1 MKKKNSPSKP
11 NATQEAVIIS
21 HFGVKVLIR
30 FSDGSTHLAHVK
42 RSSGHVVG
50 DYVTICEAD
59 QLRRLPRRTLL
70 TRMDNTGKPR
80 PLAANL
86 DSLGI
91 VVTAA
96 PQTPPGFVERILV
109 AAYAAGLKPFIVLN
123 KIDLPATRLLREN
136 LEENFSSFATI
147 VCVSA
152 SEKHNL
158 DGLREHLA
166 TAGRTVFVGV
176 SGAGKSSLLNA
187 LAPELDLAVG
197 KLNQDQHGCHVTSV
211 STLITL
217 PDGGELVDTPGFRD
231 FSPVDVSSEDL
242 AYWYPGFSSILEQDP
257 CKFRN
262 CRHRNEPGCS
272 IIAAVDVE
280 MLKNERYELYL
291 QTLAEI
297 EEREKQQAQRGR
309 S

>member
-1 MKKKNSPSKP
+1 MKKKNSPSTP
-11 NATQEAVIIS
+11 RLDQEAVIIS

-30 FSDGSTHLAHVK
+30 FPDGSTHLAHVK

-50 DYVTICEAD
+50 DCISICEAG
-59 QLRRLPRRTLL
+59 QLKRLPRRTLL
-70 TRMDNTGKPR
+70 TRMDNSGKPR

-91 VVTAA
+91 VVTSA

-123 KIDLPATRLLREN
+123 KIDLPATSLLREK
-136 LEENFSSFATI
+136 LEKEFSTLAQI

-152 SEKHNL
+152 SEKQNL
-158 DGLREHLA
+158 EELRQHLA
-166 TAGRTVFVGV
+166 TAGRTVLVGV

-187 LAPELDLAVG
+187 LVPELDLAVG
-197 KLNQDQHGCHVTSV
+197 KLNLDQHGCHVTSV

-217 PDGGELVDTPGFRD
+217 PEGGELVDTPGFRD

-242 AYWYPGFSSILEQDP
+242 AYWYPGFSSILEQSP
-257 CKFRN
+257 CRFRN
-262 CRHRNEPGCS
+262 CRHRNEPSCS
-272 IIAAVDVE
+272 ITAAVGADI
-280 MLKNERYELYL
+280 LKHERYELYL
-291 QTLAEI
+291 QTLTEI
-297 EEREKQQAQRGR
+297 EEREKQQSQRGR

>member
-1 MKKKNSPSKP
+1 
-11 NATQEAVIIS
+11 
-21 HFGVKVLIR
+21 
-30 FSDGSTHLAHVK
+30 
-42 RSSGHVVG
+42 
-50 DYVTICEAD
+50 
-59 QLRRLPRRTLL
+59 
-70 TRMDNTGKPR
+70 MDNSGKPR

-91 VVTAA
+91 VVTSV

-123 KIDLPATRLLREN
+123 KIDLPATSLLREKI
-136 LEENFSSFATI
+136 EEEFSALAQI

-152 SEKHNL
+152 SEKQNL
-158 DGLREHLA
+158 EALRQHLS

-197 KLNQDQHGCHVTSV
+197 QLNQDQHGCHVTSV

-242 AYWYPGFSSILEQDP
+242 AYWYPGFSSILGQTP

-280 MLKNERYELYL
+280 MLRRERYELYL
-291 QTLAEI
+291 EILVEI

>member
-1 MKKKNSPSKP
+1 MKKKTSPAPPGSER
-11 NATQEAVIIS
+11 EAVIVS
-21 HFGVKVLIR
+21 HFGVKVLVR
-30 FSDGSTHLAHVK
+30 FPDGSTHMAHVK

-50 DYVTICEAD
+50 DCVTICEAD
-59 QLRRLPRRTLL
+59 QLKRLPRRTLL
-70 TRMDNTGKPR
+70 TRMDNNDKPR

-91 VVTAA
+91 VVAA
-96 PQTPPGFVERILV
+96 VPQTPPGFVERILV

-123 KIDLPATRLLREN
+123 KIDLPATRQLREK
-136 LEENFSSFATI
+136 LEEEFSPLAAI

-158 DGLREHLA
+158 EELCQHLA
-166 TAGRTVFVGV
+166 SAGRTVFVGV

-187 LAPELDLAVG
+187 LVPELDLAVG
-197 KLNQDQHGCHVTSV
+197 QLSQDQHGRHVTSV
-211 STLITL
+211 STLIAL

-242 AYWYPGFSSILEQDP
+242 AYWYPGFSSILEQTP

-272 IIAAVDVE
+272 IIPAVGADT
-280 MLKNERYELYL
+280 LKPERYELYL
-291 QTLAEI
+291 QTLTEI
-297 EEREKQQAQRGR
+297 EEREKQQSQRGR

>member
-1 MKKKNSPSKP
+1 MKKKNSPAAPRSE
-11 NATQEAVIIS
+11 QEAVIIS

-30 FSDGSTHLAHVK
+30 FPDGSTQLAHVK

-50 DYVTICEAD
+50 DCVSICEAG
-59 QLRRLPRRTLL
+59 QLKRLPRRTLL
-70 TRMDNTGKPR
+70 TRMDSSGKPR

-91 VVTAA
+91 VVTSA

-123 KIDLPATRLLREN
+123 KIDLPATSLLREK
-136 LEENFSSFATI
+136 LEEEFSDLAQI
-147 VCVSA
+147 VGVSA
-152 SEKHNL
+152 SEKRNL
-158 DGLREHLA
+158 EELRQHLA
-166 TAGRTVFVGV
+166 ATGRTVLVGV

-187 LAPELDLAVG
+187 LVPELDLAVG
-197 KLNQDQHGCHVTSV
+197 QLNLDQHGCHVTSV

-217 PDGGELVDTPGFRD
+217 PGGGELVDTPGFRD

-242 AYWYPGFSSILEQDP
+242 AYWYPGFSSILEQTP

-272 IIAAVDVE
+272 ITAAVDAE
-280 MLKNERYELYL
+280 TLKHERYELYL
-291 QTLAEI
+291 HTLTEI
-297 EEREKQQAQRGR
+297 EEREKQQSQRGR